1 MSMTIDPDLKTR
13 EEKDA
18 ELDRRIEALRKK
30 NQALMKRHQEI
41 EEDRKKAEEDGI
53 SVTSRK
59 QKHEAEH
66 ERKWGGKEIV
76 MDMADLSKSPA
87 EKWSVSNR
95 KTASS
100 SRGSLEPP
108 GRRSWTSGPRQEAED
123 RDGHQRSPGSRT
135 DRMMWGDHPNRSPRN
150 VSGHVSPAAER
161 LSRGDRGGRTRRGR
175 AGGGG
180 PDGGG
185 RGLGTASQQE
195 RRVKE
200 WEEKRRQNIEKMN
213 EEMEKIAEYERSQMD
228 GSGEK
233 NPVRNFLDDPRRL
246 GSLPDCDRKDGSRR
260 HVRNWGGPDFDKVK
274 TGLDRGDKEWQGRRS
289 GSKGSVDMTMSM
301 TGRERAEYVRW
312 KKEREQIDQ
321 ERLER
326 HRNAMGQWRREWDAE
341 KTESMFKD
349 NPVPT
354 GCAEGYSK
362 RGLRNFKRLNLSAK
376 HTDDR
381 RPPKPPTISDFIPA
395 SRSKDPKR
403 GRSKQ
408 ENKIYSMHD
417 NRWETCEAKHEQKEI
432 SEQQKEKELKE
443 KPVQDQ
449 NQGKADVGEPPADE
463 ADDEDEWEDASDDE
477 EEIVGEDV
485 SDSEDELKETKDLEE
500 EEEKKKKDG
509 AGVME
514 DVAKGAEV
522 VQSPCRSPETS
533 VKEQQARKP
542 RETPKLH
549 IPPQD
554 MTMQPKESGSKP
566 LSPFSLDEYHPVKD
580 WAEEME
586 TTSPRATLQLNPLQ
600 TVNATKEEQKVEVK
614 SGDSPNVGE
623 SDLEAGKEQEAV
635 TDQTSPQNVSGSC
648 DPADEILKEQAEL
661 EIDDANKSGD
671 TATIVVTQATTEKQL
686 NQQEANRRTG
696 DVSEPTTRTKPRT
709 DCVEGNEPSSG

>member
-41 EEDRKKAEEDGI
+41 EEDRKKAEEDGV

-76 MDMADLSKSPA
+76 MDIADLSKSPA
-87 EKWSVSNR
+87 EKRSVSNR

-100 SRGSLEPP
+100 SRGSLEPH

-123 RDGHQRSPGSRT
+123 WDGHQRSPGSRT
-135 DRMMWGDHPNRSPRN
+135 DRMTWGDHPNRSPRN
-150 VSGHVSPAAER
+150 VSGHVSPAGER
-161 LSRGDRGGRTRRGR
+161 LSRGERGGRARRGR

-260 HVRNWGGPDFDKVK
+260 HVRNWGGPDFDK
-274 TGLDRGDKEWQGRRS
+274 GRRS

-354 GCAEGYSK
+354 GCADGYSK
-362 RGLRNFKRLNLSAK
+362 R
-376 HTDDR
+376 DDH

-395 SRSKDPKR
+395 SRSKDPKK
-403 GRSKQ
+403 GRPKQ

-432 SEQQKEKELKE
+432 SEQQKEKELKG

-449 NQGKADVGEPPADE
+449 NEGKVNVGEPPADE

-500 EEEKKKKDG
+500 EEEKKDG

-514 DVAKGAEV
+514 DVAKGAEL

-533 VKEQQARKP
+533 VQEQQARKP

-554 MTMQPKESGSKP
+554 IAMQPKESGSKP
-566 LSPFSLDEYHPVKD
+566 LSPFSLEEYRPVKD

-586 TTSPRATLQLNPLQ
+586 TTSPRATVQLNPLQ
-600 TVNATKEEQKVEVK
+600 TVNAAKEEQKVEVK

-623 SDLEAGKEQEAV
+623 SDLEAGKEQEAMA
-635 TDQTSPQNVSGSC
+635 DQAPPQNVSGSC
-648 DPADEILKEQAEL
+648 NPADEILKEQAEL
-661 EIDDANKSGD
+661 EIDDANKTSD
-671 TATIVVTQATTEKQL
+671 TATIVVTQATAEKQR
-686 NQQEANRRTG
+686 NQQEANKTTG
-696 DVSEPTTRTKPRT
+696 DVSEPTTRTKQRT

>member
-76 MDMADLSKSPA
+76 MDIADLSKSPA
-87 EKWSVSNR
+87 EKRSVSNR

-123 RDGHQRSPGSRT
+123 WDGHQRSPGSRT
-135 DRMMWGDHPNRSPRN
+135 DRMTWGDHPNRSPRN
-150 VSGHVSPAAER
+150 VSRHVSPAGER
-161 LSRGDRGGRTRRGR
+161 LSRGERGVRTRRGR

-274 TGLDRGDKEWQGRRS
+274 IGSDRGDKEWQGRRS

-349 NPVPT
+349 NTVPT

-362 RGLRNFKRLNLSAK
+362 R
-376 HTDDR
+376 DDR

-403 GRSKQ
+403 GRPKQ

-417 NRWETCEAKHEQKEI
+417 NRWETCETKHEQKEI

-449 NQGKADVGEPPADE
+449 NQGKADVGEPPAD
-463 ADDEDEWEDASDDE
+463 DEDEWEDASDEE
-477 EEIVGEDV
+477 EEIVGEDL

-500 EEEKKKKDG
+500 EEEEEKKDG

-522 VQSPCRSPETS
+522 VHSPCRSPEPS

-549 IPPQD
+549 IPPQG

-586 TTSPRATLQLNPLQ
+586 TASPRATLQLNPLQ
-600 TVNATKEEQKVEVK
+600 TGHAAKEEQKVEVK
-614 SGDSPNVGE
+614 SGDGANVGE
-623 SDLEAGKEQEAV
+623 SDLEAGKEQDAV
-635 TDQTSPQNVSGSC
+635 TDQTFPQNVSGSC
-648 DPADEILKEQAEL
+648 NPADEIPKEQVEL
-661 EIDDANKSGD
+661 EIDDANETSD
-671 TATIVVTQATTEKQL
+671 TATIVVTQATTEEQHD
-686 NQQEANRRTG
+686 QQEANKRTG
-696 DVSEPTTRTKPRT
+696 DVSEPTIRTKQRT